1 MPLVNCPTCG
11 KQIEW
16 SQSEYRPF
24 CSEKCK
30 LLDLGEWI
38 EGGYRLPD
46 ESTGLSEEDLQKIE
60 NAINETDGQE
70 NDEPS

>member
-16 SQSEYRPF
+16 SESEYRPF

-38 EGGYRLPD
+38 EEGYRVPD
-46 ESTGLSEEDLQKIE
+46 ENSSLNEEDLRQIE
-60 NAINETDGQE
+60 AALEQTE
-70 NDEPS
+70 NDEHY